1 MNMKIL
7 IAFLAFTVSAFSL
20 KAQIN
25 NSRSGIVV
33 SLGAAV
39 NYYYGPGDRNF
50 GKFEN
55 DRINGQLNGMLGLTI
70 VRDKNDRRTVLG
82 GFGSFGINNA
92 KTMTRIFDDQNYITL
107 STDQNSSNNFYQL
120 EGGILISET
129 FRIST
134 GVGRQIFDKQVISS
148 SGVVDLEATSLKY
161 NSTTVGFNFN
171 VGAVAFILNCNFNY
185 GLDYNKTVL
194 NPSAGLM
201 LRL

>member
-92 KTMTRIFDDQNYITL
+92 KTMTRIFDDQNYICL
-107 STDQNSSNNFYQL
+107 LY
-120 EGGILISET
+120 
-129 FRIST
+129 
-134 GVGRQIFDKQVISS
+134 
-148 SGVVDLEATSLKY
+148 TS
-161 NSTTVGFNFN
+161 
-171 VGAVAFILNCNFNY
+171 
-185 GLDYNKTVL
+185 
-194 NPSAGLM
+194 PSP
-201 LRL
+201 